1 MDIFIEIIVQRII
14 VRFFGYYT
22 LLLFFKIFR
31 NKKGLQWLNDSL
43 ENEGEEFGRGCM
55 IGIVGLI
62 SFFIVI
68 MTIAYFYDMIFS

>member
-31 NKKGLQWLNDSL
+31 NEKGLQWLNDSL